1 MSLLV
6 SLALMTALLLAQS
19 AANAGMAGGTPALG
33 VLAARLA
40 TRVRPSAAL
49 GGASVAAVVA
59 GGVYLPGLLGTSAYY
74 ILYLAG
80 ELAGSLA
87 LDAVG
92 AFGLAVRAPSA
103 LRLLATALVLAA
115 ALAQQPPPQQAD
127 DGKQEAAAAAAA
139 AATVAG
145 AAVAPEAAAAEPAG
159 ALSAASP
166 LEQAL

>member
-127 DGKQEAAAAAAA
+127 GDGKQAAAAAA
-139 AATVAG
+139 VAG
-145 AAVAPEAAAAEPAG
+145 AAVAPAAAASEPAD
-159 ALSAASP
+159 APKAASP
-166 LEQAL
+166 PEPAL